1 MDVESDG
8 NLSNKDKVRYVWNIN
23 KEYSKYV
30 KCALKYKDKTYTVTG
45 LEDVE
50 KFDAFQD
57 LEVSFKGADSEGAV
71 SLEYTGSDLTADD
84 FQTDATNGTLK
95 NGDTIK
101 VYLDESMADS
111 YAESFG
117 KVPEEWEKEYTVEGL
132 YAYISSVEDIDD
144 ESMQKLQDQA
154 VKEYKDHVDSSWTD
168 SESLQSLTYMG
179 SYLLKPKTGKGNELY
194 LIYHAKVRNQYS
206 NSDGSYDQVNDVY
219 WYMHYGPVMADDE
232 GNTQVDLSDY
242 GTPGNFFKIKTD
254 TKTNGI
260 SSMVWKY
267 YGYPTL
273 DDLYADVVTKNQKDY
288 DVEDSVDSTK

>member
-1 MDVESDG
+1 M
-8 NLSNKDKVRYVWNIN
+8 
-23 KEYSKYV
+23 
-30 KCALKYKDKTYTVTG
+30 
-45 LEDVE
+45 
-50 KFDAFQD
+50 
-57 LEVSFKGADSEGAV
+57 
-71 SLEYTGSDLTADD
+71 
-84 FQTDATNGTLK
+84 
-95 NGDTIK
+95 

-117 KVPEEWEKEYTVEGL
+117 KVPEKWEKEYTVEGL

-179 SYLLKPKTGKGNELY
+179 SYLLKPKTGKGNDLY

-206 NSDGSYDQVNDVY
+206 NSDGSCDQVNDIY

-232 GNTQVDLSDY
+232 GDTQVNLSDY

-273 DDLYADVVTKNQKDY
+273 DDLYADVVTKNQKNY